1 MPTGYT
7 AQIEDGK
14 ITNAKDFLLL
24 CTRAFGVAIDLK
36 DEPLSTPTPMEFEPD
51 EYYKIKLQRR
61 KQELEKL
68 ELMTIDEFIK
78 QEKRSMQESAEFAR
92 EHIEKMESA
101 NKRYMQIREVIVKWN
116 PPTASHE
123 NLRKFALEQIDK
135 SIYSED
141 EFQWATKRIERSN
154 NERSQEEWNNLLNE
168 YIEAAKEDVQRA
180 KKYYDDEVKLAKQ
193 KTVYMKALIESISNV
208 DIDGIDESNSK

>member
-7 AQIEDGK
+7 AQIENGK
-14 ITNAKDFLLL
+14 ITNAKEFLLL
-24 CTRAFGVAIDLK
+24 CTRAFGVAADLK
-36 DEPLSTPTPMEFEPD
+36 DAPLSAPTPIEFEPD
-51 EYYKIKLQRR
+51 EYYKINLQRR

-92 EHIEKMESA
+92 EHIEKMESV

-116 PPTASHE
+116 PPTTSHE
-123 NLRKFALEQIDK
+123 NLKKFALEQIDK

-141 EFQWATKRIERSN
+141 EFRWAAKRIERSN

-180 KKYYDDEVKLAKQ
+180 KKHYDDEVKFARQ
-193 KTVYMKALIESISNV
+193 NTVYMKALIESISNV
-208 DIDGIDESNSK
+208 DIDSTDESNSK